1 MTKKRTASYED
12 ARDVLDQHFSKT
24 GKTPSI
30 RQLKSACGGAGS
42 TETYQAY
49 LHRWHNERQEETGIR
64 ATLLTMKSHIEASS
78 KMLSTLVDQA
88 GRQLAM
94 CPVLPTSDEIESDC
108 VEAGQPSHDEEAETS
123 DHGHADPEPRQMR
136 PTEGPTEAQLNAAV
150 DGSVVRFEERDEFV
164 ADDSADTLEQA
175 RRYDSQC
182 LDGEAEG
189 EAAPSSPIPRN
200 APSRSETSS
209 QQAALPL
216 SYVERAVCS

>member
-1 MTKKRTASYED
+1 MRSAANTQRGGNEQTCAGAWREFKMTKKRTVSCED

-94 CPVLPTSDEIESDC
+94 CPVLPTSDEIES
-108 VEAGQPSHDEEAETS
+108 ESW
-123 DHGHADPEPRQMR
+123 
-136 PTEGPTEAQLNAAV
+136 
-150 DGSVVRFEERDEFV
+150 
-164 ADDSADTLEQA
+164 
-175 RRYDSQC
+175 
-182 LDGEAEG
+182 
-189 EAAPSSPIPRN
+189 
-200 APSRSETSS
+200 
-209 QQAALPL
+209 
-216 SYVERAVCS
+216 